1 MNTQAIRRFACA
13 LADADD
19 AYGPSLVVRVKYR
32 NNPSVYDEGAP
43 WGRLKVEED
52 RITDPGFGSGPVSFE
67 DIEWISVARVP
78 TRPVNVSGHIKKF
91 DALVSLCSGIEG
103 VLITPDSVTLNLD

>member
-1 MNTQAIRRFACA
+1 MNTQAIRRFAYA

-19 AYGPSLVVRVKYR
+19 AQGPSLVVRVKYR
-32 NNPSVYDEGAP
+32 NIPSVYDEGAP
-43 WGRLKVEED
+43 WGRLKVEEEG
-52 RITDPGFGSGPVSFE
+52 IADPGFGSGPVWFK

-78 TRPVNVSGHIKKF
+78 TRPVNMPCHIKKF

-103 VLITPDSVTLNLD
+103 VLITTDSVTLNLD